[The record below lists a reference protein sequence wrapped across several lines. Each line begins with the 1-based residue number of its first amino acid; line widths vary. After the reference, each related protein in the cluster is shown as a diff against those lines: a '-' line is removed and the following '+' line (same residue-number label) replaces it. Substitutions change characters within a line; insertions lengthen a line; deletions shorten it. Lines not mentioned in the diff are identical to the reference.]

1 MGEKS
6 SRKRQM
12 IIERARGVF
21 ARKGFKAV
29 TMKDIVEACEI
40 SRGGLYLYFSSTK
53 EIFEAVLAAEAAEE
67 DDEDEALSRAIR
79 KDSSASDMLAIFI
92 KAQKKEVFRKRNNL
106 TVASYEYF
114 TEITGTGGEKEADL
128 KSRFDTAVMILERLI
143 GDGVASGEFICY
155 DPAGWARNL
164 MFVIE
169 GMKVSAHTMGVT
181 EAMFD
186 REMLYVLSNLVA
198 PDDEAYPDMMQEE
211 DAMPREDA
219 EEESAGGAEDAADG
233 TTAESAD
240 GMEPH
245 EADKKDGTE
254 NDGNKKADAS
264 GLPPVEMI
272 TLDTDDEDV
281 DATEDAG
288 RILREG
294 KKAKG

>member
-21 ARKGFKAV
+21 AKKGYKAV

-53 EIFEAVLAAEAAEE
+53 EIFEAVLAAENAEE
-67 DDEDEALSRAIR
+67 DDEDEALTRAIR

-114 TEITGTGGEKEADL
+114 TEITGTGSREGDL

-143 GDGVASGEFICY
+143 NDGVESGEFVCY
-155 DPAGWARNL
+155 EPAGWARNL
-164 MFVIE
+164 MYVIE
-169 GMKVSAHTMGVT
+169 GMKVSTHTMGVT

-186 REMLYVLSNLVA
+186 REMLFCLSNLVA
-198 PDDEAYPDMMQEE
+198 PDDETYTDMMPEAGEEEEAEESPDAADDGESTDAEQEEKTNAGKESITFLDLEAETETDAEE
-211 DAMPREDA
+211 DA
-219 EEESAGGAEDAADG
+219 
-233 TTAESAD
+233 T
-240 GMEPH
+240 
-245 EADKKDGTE
+245 
-254 NDGNKKADAS
+254 ADAKRVPS
-264 GLPPVEMI
+264 KSKKS
-272 TLDTDDEDV
+272 
-281 DATEDAG
+281 
-288 RILREG
+288 EG
-294 KKAKG
+294 

>member
-114 TEITGTGGEKEADL
+114 TEITGTGGGKEADL

-143 GDGVASGEFICY
+143 GDGVTSGEFICY

-198 PDDEAYPDMMQEE
+198 PDDESYPEMVQEE
-211 DAMPREDA
+211 DAEAEEDA
-219 EEESAGGAEDAADG
+219 DAEGVSDAGE
-233 TTAESAD
+233 TAEKDDAPSKDAD
-240 GMEPH
+240 DATTGGKDKGDRTESKKT
-245 EADKKDGTE
+245 EAVK
-254 NDGNKKADAS
+254 
-264 GLPPVEMI
+264 LPAVEMI
-272 TLDTDDEDV
+272 TLDAVDEDV

-294 KKAKG
+294 KKTKG

>member
-21 ARKGFKAV
+21 AKKGYKAV

-53 EIFEAVLAAEAAEE
+53 EIFEAVLAAENAEE
-67 DDEDEALSRAIR
+67 DDEDQALTRAIR

-114 TEITGTGGEKEADL
+114 SEITGTGSREGDL

-143 GDGVASGEFICY
+143 NDGVESGEFICY
-155 DPAGWARNL
+155 EPAGWARNL
-164 MFVIE
+164 MYVIE
-169 GMKVSAHTMGVT
+169 GMKVSTHTMGVT

-198 PDDEAYPDMMQEE
+198 PDDETYADMLPEAGGEEEDESPDAADEAKQTDAEQEEKKDAVKESITFLDLEEESEADAEE
-211 DAMPREDA
+211 DATADA
-219 EEESAGGAEDAADG
+219 KRVPSKA
-233 TTAESAD
+233 
-240 GMEPH
+240 
-245 EADKKDGTE
+245 
-254 NDGNKKADAS
+254 KKA
-264 GLPPVEMI
+264 
-272 TLDTDDEDV
+272 
-281 DATEDAG
+281 
-288 RILREG
+288 EG
-294 KKAKG
+294 

>member
-21 ARKGFKAV
+21 AKKGYKAV

-67 DDEDEALSRAIR
+67 DDEDQALTRAIR

-114 TEITGTGGEKEADL
+114 TELTGGTGTGGREVDL

-143 GDGVASGEFICY
+143 EGGVDSGEFICY
-155 DPAGWARNL
+155 DTAGWARNL
-164 MFVIE
+164 MYVIE

-198 PDDEAYPDMMQEE
+198 PDDETYADMLPAEEEASATEEAAEGEEKAEEPPKEKKDAGKEKITFLDLEADAEE
-211 DAMPREDA
+211 DATADA
-219 EEESAGGAEDAADG
+219 KRVPSK
-233 TTAESAD
+233 
-240 GMEPH
+240 P
-245 EADKKDGTE
+245 
-254 NDGNKKADAS
+254 KKA
-264 GLPPVEMI
+264 
-272 TLDTDDEDV
+272 
-281 DATEDAG
+281 
-288 RILREG
+288 EG
-294 KKAKG
+294 